1 MDSRVSATEA
11 ARRFSDLVNRVRYR
25 GERFVVERA
34 GEAVCRIEPA
44 MAGRRTVVDLVR
56 LLRGLRPVDPG
67 FAKAVRQASRRQ
79 GRPPGDRWE

>member
-34 GEAVCRIEPA
+34 GEPVCRIEPA
-44 MAGRRTVVDLVR
+44 MAGRRTVVDL
-56 LLRGLRPVDPG
+56 LRPVDPG

-79 GRPPGDRWE
+79 GRPPGDRWA